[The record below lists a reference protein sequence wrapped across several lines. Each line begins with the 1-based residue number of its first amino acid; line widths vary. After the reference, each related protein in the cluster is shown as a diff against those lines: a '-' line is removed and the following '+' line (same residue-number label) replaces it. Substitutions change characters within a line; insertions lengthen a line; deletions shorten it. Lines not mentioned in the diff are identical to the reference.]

1 MMEQTKNIRTLTG
14 TVVSDKMNKT
24 AVVLFERKVKHPK
37 YGKFIKKSTKYKIHD
52 EDNKCKIGDIVTIT
66 EVRPISKDKSWKLVD
81 ILRSKEKYMM
91 PLCYYSQ
98 LALLEK
104 KNI

>member
-52 EDNKCKIGDIVTIT
+52 EDNKCKIGDNVTIT
-66 EVRPISKDKSWKLVD
+66 EVRPIYKDKSWKLVD
-81 ILRSKEKYMM
+81 ILRSKEK
-91 PLCYYSQ
+91 
-98 LALLEK
+98 
-104 KNI
+104 

>member
-1 MMEQTKNIRTLTG
+1 MEQTKTIKTLTG

-37 YGKFIKKSTKYKIHD
+37 YGKYIKKSTKFKIHD
-52 EDNKCKIGDIVTIT
+52 EENKCKIGDVVTIT

-81 ILRSKEKYMM
+81 VLGNKG
-91 PLCYYSQ
+91 
-98 LALLEK
+98 
-104 KNI
+104 N